1 MFSQVLLKNN
11 RSSLSTTVDAGVS
24 EVFLKLNPNDMS
36 DHYLVSVAPRTKLGT
51 GQFSAPVNLSLPDGL
66 PISVQPNLAE
76 VMS

>member
-1 MFSQVLLKNN
+1 MKNN

-36 DHYLVSVAPRTKLGT
+36 DHYLVSVAPRSELGT

-76 VMS
+76 VIS